1 MVKKVLIADDSYFM
15 RQMLKNIINEIEG
28 FEVISTAS
36 DGREAVEKYIDL
48 KPDIVTMDITMPY
61 MSGIEA
67 LKEITKINPQANVIM
82 VSAMGQYILM
92 VEAAKVGAKAFI
104 TKPFSKKEIIKTLMS
119 FKNKDKK

>member
-15 RQMLKNIINEIEG
+15 KRMLKNIINETEG

-82 VSAMGQYILM
+82 VSAMGQHILM
-92 VEAAKVGAKAFI
+92 VEAAKAGAKAFI
-104 TKPFSKKEIIKTLMS
+104 TKPFSKKEIIKSTNE
-119 FKNKDKK
+119 F

>member
-1 MVKKVLIADDSYFM
+1 
-15 RQMLKNIINEIEG
+15 
-28 FEVISTAS
+28 
-36 DGREAVEKYIDL
+36 
-48 KPDIVTMDITMPY
+48 MPY

-92 VEAAKVGAKAFI
+92 VEAAKAGAKAFI
-104 TKPFSKKEIIKTLMS
+104 IKPFSKKEIVKTLMS